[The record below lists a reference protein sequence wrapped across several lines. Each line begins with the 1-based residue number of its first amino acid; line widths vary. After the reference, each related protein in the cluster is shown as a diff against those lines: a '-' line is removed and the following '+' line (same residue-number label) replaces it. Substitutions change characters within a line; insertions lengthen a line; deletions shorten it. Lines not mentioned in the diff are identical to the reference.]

1 LKRILSETYSV
12 IMANDKEMALEQ
24 ARTSRPELILTD
36 VMMPRMNGYDLLREV
51 RKDAQLQMTPVIFLT
66 ARTGAEARI
75 ESLEAGADD
84 YIAKPFDEQEVLA
97 RVGNLI
103 RARAQERQLHD
114 LRMEKLSKFMPAPV
128 ARLLL
133 SRGGEEVLQAHRR
146 EITVLF
152 VDLRDF
158 TRFAELAEPE
168 ELMAVLRGYQAE
180 IGSLVSTFQ
189 GTLEGY
195 TGDAVM
201 IFFND
206 PVPIPNHVEQAVRM
220 AVAIR
225 AQVGDLCREWSGNGI
240 DLGVGIGIATGYATL
255 GLVGFQDR
263 HDYAAIGTVTNLA
276 ARLCAE
282 AKHRQILVP
291 ERIAHLLG
299 GIVEAEPVGPIQLKG
314 IHRAI
319 AVYNVSR
326 LKE

>member
-1 LKRILSETYSV
+1 
-12 IMANDKEMALEQ
+12 
-24 ARTSRPELILTD
+24 
-36 VMMPRMNGYDLLREV
+36 
-51 RKDAQLQMTPVIFLT
+51 
-66 ARTGAEARI
+66 
-75 ESLEAGADD
+75 
-84 YIAKPFDEQEVLA
+84 
-97 RVGNLI
+97 
-103 RARAQERQLHD
+103 
-114 LRMEKLSKFMPAPV
+114 
-128 ARLLL
+128 
-133 SRGGEEVLQAHRR
+133 
-146 EITVLF
+146 
-152 VDLRDF
+152 
-158 TRFAELAEPE
+158 
-168 ELMAVLRGYQAE
+168 
-180 IGSLVSTFQ
+180 
-189 GTLEGY
+189 
-195 TGDAVM
+195 M